1 MQGGLEELE
10 ELMESLDP
18 IIENPNEGLNVEPR
32 KFTNFEALKT
42 GANLQAK
49 NVIKKLIKFYL
60 TPEMIKDQWTAKKV
74 STDVTNLSNLIW
86 QMECSQYL
94 LTKILEE
101 IDGGASNFQM
111 FKTTADLQK
120 ANMEI
125 LKYYKQYVQII
136 EQEYSDFSGNFEIYK
151 QKGTL
156 PSMGKENNIN
166 NINGHTHRGSKSML
180 ESVKKLRR
188 TEELTDEEWNMSD
201 SLFED
206 NNKESIDED
215 I

>member
-1 MQGGLEELE
+1 MQGNIEELE

-18 IIENPNEGLNVEPR
+18 IIENPNGRIDIEPR

-42 GANLQAK
+42 TANAQAK
-49 NVIKKLIKFYL
+49 NVIRKLIKFYL

-136 EQEYSDFSGNFEIYK
+136 EQEYSDFSGNFELYK
-151 QKGTL
+151 QKGFL
-156 PSMGKENNIN
+156 PSTQKDTITNP
-166 NINGHTHRGSKSML
+166 NGHTHRGSKSML
-180 ESVKKLRR
+180 ESVRRLRR

-201 SLFED
+201 TLFDD
-206 NNKESIDED
+206 NNKEDIDEN

>member
-1 MQGGLEELE
+1 MQGNIEELE

-18 IIENPNEGLNVEPR
+18 IIENPNGRIDIEPR

-42 GANLQAK
+42 TANAQAK
-49 NVIKKLIKFYL
+49 NVIRKLIKFYL

-136 EQEYSDFSGNFEIYK
+136 EQEYSDFSGNFELYK
-151 QKGTL
+151 QKGIL
-156 PSMGKENNIN
+156 PSTQKEALNNP
-166 NINGHTHRGSKSML
+166 NGHTHRGSKSML
-180 ESVKKLRR
+180 ESVRRLRR

-201 SLFED
+201 SLFDD
-206 NNKESIDED
+206 NNKEYIDEN